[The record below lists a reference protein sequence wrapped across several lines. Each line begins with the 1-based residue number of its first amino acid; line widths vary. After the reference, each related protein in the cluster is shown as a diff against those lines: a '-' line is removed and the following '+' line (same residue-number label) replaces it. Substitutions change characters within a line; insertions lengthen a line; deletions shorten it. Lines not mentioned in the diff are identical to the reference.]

1 MRTTPRPGDHR
12 GTAANGKVFCQ
23 MITDQKIAEVNE
35 AMAAAREAFTT
46 TLREA
51 DAELAAALS
60 AHVAAGDAT
69 ANWNLLEAHNKHR
82 NIIEGASFKLR
93 LAFLKIAGRRE

>member
-1 MRTTPRPGDHR
+1 MP
-12 GTAANGKVFCQ
+12 
-23 MITDQKIAEVNE
+23 MITDQKIVEVNA
-35 AMAAAREAFTT
+35 AMAAARAEFAT

-51 DAELAAALS
+51 DAELEAALA
-60 AHVAAGDAT
+60 AHVANGDAT

-93 LAFLKIAGRRE
+93 RAFLKIAGRRE